1 MVEGYMALVE
11 GAYSPELVGCN
22 LAEVGEGCR
31 REVDSWPVVE
41 ACSCSHIG
49 EGEGA
54 HKRGVVVEDHSLG
67 EAGHSWFHI
76 GAWGIP

>member
-1 MVEGYMALVE
+1 MTEGYMALAE

-31 REVDSWPVVE
+31 WVVGE

-49 EGEGA
+49 EGAVA
-54 HKRGVVVEDHSLG
+54 HRRGVVVEDHSWG

-76 GAWGIP
+76 GAWGIL